1 MPLPNLLITIYR
13 EFTFQK
19 ISEKLFLLF
28 LLRSYE
34 RFEREV
40 VRTNVRSNLLEFC
53 YYLVYYNGGENDF
66 AFLVDYVC
74 GRNPTNVIVSF
85 HARISHRDLAEIVL
99 PNEGTIL
106 DAFLPCAF
114 LIVKGIAYDLYA
126 VGSGIGSVYASEMFQ
141 FLAAVA
147 TPRSPEVKYEILAF
161 VLFKE
166 IHLSAV
172 LVDNNLWS
180 CGSRLEEVN
189 TVFRIKILR
198 VDRNEREYQ

>member
-34 RFEREV
+34 RLKREV
-40 VRTNVRSNLLEFC
+40 VRTNVRSYFLEFC

-66 AFLVDYVC
+66 AFLVDDVY
-74 GRNPTNVIVSF
+74 GRNPPNVIVSF

-114 LIVKGIAYDLYA
+114 LIVEGIADNLYA
-126 VGSGIGSVYASEMFQ
+126 VRISVCTVDASEIFQ

-147 TPRSPEVKYEILAF
+147 TPRSPEVKNEILAF

-166 IHLSAV
+166 IHLSAIV
-172 LVDNNLWS
+172 VDNNLWS

-189 TVFRIKILR
+189 TVFRVKILCIG
-198 VDRNEREYQ
+198 

>member
-34 RFEREV
+34 RLKREI
-40 VRTNVRSNLLEFC
+40 VRTNVRSYFLEFG

-66 AFLVDYVC
+66 AFLVDDVY
-74 GRNPTNVIVSF
+74 GRNPPNVIVSF

-114 LIVKGIAYDLYA
+114 LIVEGIADNLYA
-126 VGSGIGSVYASEMFQ
+126 VRISVCTVDASEIFQ

-147 TPRSPEVKYEILAF
+147 TPRSPEVKNEILAF

-166 IHLSAV
+166 IHLSAIV
-172 LVDNNLWS
+172 VDNNLWS

-189 TVFRIKILR
+189 TVFRVKILCIG
-198 VDRNEREYQ
+198 

>member
-1 MPLPNLLITIYR
+1 MPLSNLLRIY
-13 EFTFQK
+13 FPKK

-34 RFEREV
+34 RLKREI
-40 VRTNVRSNLLEFC
+40 VRTNVRSYFLEFC
-53 YYLVYYNGGENDF
+53 YYLVYYNGGENDL
-66 AFLVDYVC
+66 AFLVDDVC
-74 GRNPTNVIVSF
+74 GRNPPNVIVSF
-85 HARISHRDLAEIVL
+85 HARITHRDIAEIVL
-99 PNEGTIL
+99 PNEGTIF

-126 VGSGIGSVYASEMFQ
+126 VGSGIGSVYASEIFQ

-180 CGSRLEEVN
+180 CGSRLEKIN
-189 TVFRIKILR
+189 TIFRIKILR